1 MALLPD
7 QILTERLVLK
17 KSSMSYLDTWLQA
30 IDDSRPE
37 LLPWMAWAAEAVSK
51 AERIAKL
58 QEYITSFEQDKSF
71 YHYFIF
77 ELQSS
82 KFVGCI
88 NLKRQN
94 TDACWSIGY
103 WLTTAM
109 TGRGYVTEAALALEK
124 AGEEKLGI
132 TSIRIKIK
140 AQNIKSRRVAER
152 LGFKLT
158 KDTEEEFIFYE
169 KK

>member
-51 AERIAKL
+51 AERIAEL
-58 QEYITSFEQDKSF
+58 QKYITSFEQDKNL

-77 ELQSS
+77 ELHSS

-88 NLKRQN
+88 NLKKLEA
-94 TDACWSIGY
+94 TDYWTIGY

-109 TGRGYVTEAALALEK
+109 TGHGYVTEAALALEK
-124 AGEEKLGI
+124 VAQEKLGV

-140 AQNIKSRRVAER
+140 SQNVKSRRVAER
-152 LGFKLT
+152 LGFSLT
-158 KDTEEEFIFYE
+158 KDTEGEFIFYE